1 MFKKTFILQRRRRI
15 IVIFIVLIALT
26 LLAFSPLVL
35 GLVMMALEEAATGK
49 NVGEHNSVWGV
60 LPWLSFGT
68 MVIFLPPAF
77 ILLKI
82 TVVGVLYDLIVLL
95 KRSKEIE
102 RIERI
107 GKIGTLGSTGSTERC
122 LGNGRMDSVPA
133 WSSQ

>member
-26 LLAFSPLVL
+26 LLAFSPLAL

-60 LPWLSFGT
+60 IPWLSFGT

-82 TVVGVLYDLIVLL
+82 TVVGVLYDLIDLL
-95 KRSKEIE
+95 KRSKENRE
-102 RIERI
+102 DREDREDWDA
-107 GKIGTLGSTGSTERC
+107 GVDGFDGEMFG
-122 LGNGRMDSVPA
+122 
-133 WSSQ
+133 